1 VTLGPE
7 QKEMVRSTWAM
18 VVPISDDAAKL
29 FYGRL
34 FEIDPSTQPLFAET
48 DMAEQGKK
56 LIQTLDVAVAS
67 LDNLENVRPAIEA
80 LGRRHVEYGVKE
92 EHYDTGGE
100 ALLWTLEQGLGE
112 RFTPEVKEAW
122 AETYGLVTTL
132 MKDAAYQSSPTEG
145 HVEPDRVGPADT
157 QGPSER
163 RPWYRRLFGG

>member
-1 VTLGPE
+1 MLVYREEGGKVALGSE

-18 VVPISDDAAKL
+18 VIPISDDAAQL

-34 FEIDPSTQPLFAET
+34 FEIDPSTKPLFAET

-67 LDNLENVRPAIEA
+67 LDNLGNVRSAIEE

-100 ALLWTLEQGLGE
+100 ALLWTLEQGLGDE
-112 RFTPEVKEAW
+112 FTPEVKEAW
-122 AETYGLVTTL
+122 AETYGLVATL
-132 MKDAAYQSSPTEG
+132 MKDAAYNSSPENN
-145 HVEPDRVGPADT
+145 H
-157 QGPSER
+157 
-163 RPWYRRLFGG
+163 

>member
-1 VTLGPE
+1 VTLTLE

-34 FEIDPSTQPLFAET
+34 FEIDPSTRPLFADT

-56 LIQTLDVAVAS
+56 LMQTIDVAVAS
-67 LDNLENVRPAIEA
+67 LDNLENVRPAVED

-100 ALLWTLEQGLGE
+100 ALLWTLKQGLGDE
-112 RFTPEVKEAW
+112 FTPEVKEAW
-122 AETYGLVTTL
+122 AETYGLVTTI
-132 MKDAAYQSSPTEG
+132 MKDAAYNSSPTEG
-145 HVEPDRVGPADT
+145 HAEPDRGVPADT

>member
-80 LGRRHVEYGVKE
+80 LGHRHVEYGVKE
-92 EHYDTGGE
+92 EHYDTVGE
-100 ALLWTLEQGLGE
+100 ALLWTLEQGVGE
-112 RFTPEVKEAW
+112 QFTPEVKEAW
-122 AETYGLVTTL
+122 AETYGLVATI
-132 MKDAAYQSSPTEG
+132 MKTSSMP
-145 HVEPDRVGPADT
+145 
-157 QGPSER
+157 ER
-163 RPWYRRLFGG
+163 T

>member
-56 LIQTLDVAVAS
+56 LMQTIDVAVAS

-80 LGRRHVEYGVKE
+80 LGHRHVEYGVKE
-92 EHYDTGGE
+92 EHYDTVGE
-100 ALLWTLEQGLGE
+100 ALLWTLEQGVGE
-112 RFTPEVKEAW
+112 QFTPEVKEAW
-122 AETYGLVTTL
+122 AETYGLVATI
-132 MKDAAYQSSPTEG
+132 MKTSSMP
-145 HVEPDRVGPADT
+145 
-157 QGPSER
+157 ER
-163 RPWYRRLFGG
+163 T

>member
-1 VTLGPE
+1 VALGPE

-56 LIQTLDVAVAS
+56 LMQTIDVAVAS

-80 LGRRHVEYGVKE
+80 LGHRHVEYGVKE
-92 EHYDTGGE
+92 EHYDTVGE
-100 ALLWTLEQGLGE
+100 ALLWTLEQGVGE
-112 RFTPEVKEAW
+112 QFTPEVKEAW
-122 AETYGLVTTL
+122 AETYGLVATI
-132 MKDAAYQSSPTEG
+132 MKTSSMP
-145 HVEPDRVGPADT
+145 
-157 QGPSER
+157 ER
-163 RPWYRRLFGG
+163 T